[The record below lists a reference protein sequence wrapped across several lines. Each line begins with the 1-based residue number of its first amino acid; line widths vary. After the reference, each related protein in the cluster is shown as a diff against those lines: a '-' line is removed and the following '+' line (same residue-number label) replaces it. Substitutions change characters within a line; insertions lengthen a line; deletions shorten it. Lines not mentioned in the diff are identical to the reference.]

1 MQALPGGHV
10 LPHAP
15 QLSGLLL
22 VSVQTPPQRAA
33 HAVHTPLVH
42 VCVARH
48 ALPQAPQLRG
58 SLLVSVQ
65 APAQTVAHG
74 TQAPPVQTWSA

>member
-1 MQALPGGHV
+1 MQVLPGGHV
-10 LPHAP
+10 LPQAP

-22 VSVQTPPQRAA
+22 VSVHAPPQRAA
-33 HAVHTPLVH
+33 HAMHAPLVH
-42 VCVARH
+42 VCVPRH
-48 ALPQAPQLRG
+48 ALPHAPQLRR

-65 APAQTVAHG
+65 TPAQTVAHG